1 MGVKGREPSFVHH
14 GSSDD
19 DGPVG
24 EFHYGSASDPQVLE
38 PGKGIKTFLTDP
50 PYNLGF
56 DYGPEVD
63 DKQSE
68 EDYHQMMEDVFDAC
82 FEAADDDANLLAAGN
97 TTILRT
103 KMVKP
108 AICD

>member
-14 GSSDD
+14 GSSYDG
-19 DGPVG
+19 GPVG

-63 DKQSE
+63 DKKPE
-68 EDYHQMMEDVFDAC
+68 ECTNATQVAEMYRNQAVVSSNAGGGGDEDFY
-82 FEAADDDANLLAAGN
+82 
-97 TTILRT
+97 
-103 KMVKP
+103 
-108 AICD
+108 